1 MMYAK
6 LAESDVRLIIVLLL
20 IFLLVFVIF
29 GYLAILVKKIM
40 HLQGN
45 KMEDV
50 VHDVVVTG
58 VILDGKS
65 LLKYGIKK
73 NHRLLFVQSW
83 IPFLIM
89 FVGCFAIFLYCL
101 ITGNWSVNVFDMEK
115 YGVFTLFHNF
125 DWSNI
130 PTTNFFGLTI
140 ICDWPKVISEPHFS
154 VDAIGSYIFCFS
166 MLIGGIWFLIDV
178 QAYIARL
185 YRLIKLSKT
194 VFNKSLKDFDPNSVP
209 REDIKPE

>member
-1 MMYAK
+1 MYAK

-50 VHDVVVTG
+50 VHDVIVTG

-89 FVGCFAIFLYCL
+89 FVGCFAIFL
-101 ITGNWSVNVFDMEK
+101 
-115 YGVFTLFHNF
+115 
-125 DWSNI
+125 
-130 PTTNFFGLTI
+130 
-140 ICDWPKVISEPHFS
+140 
-154 VDAIGSYIFCFS
+154 
-166 MLIGGIWFLIDV
+166 
-178 QAYIARL
+178 
-185 YRLIKLSKT
+185 
-194 VFNKSLKDFDPNSVP
+194 
-209 REDIKPE
+209 